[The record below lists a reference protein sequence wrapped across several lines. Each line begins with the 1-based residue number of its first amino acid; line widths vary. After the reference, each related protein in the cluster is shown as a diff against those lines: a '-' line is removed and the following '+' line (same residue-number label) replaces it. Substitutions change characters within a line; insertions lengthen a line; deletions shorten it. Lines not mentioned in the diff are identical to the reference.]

1 MPAKRVTS
9 RNPWHLVF
17 ILDDSISMQG
27 TRAAQVNEVMEEFL
41 DELGLTSMGMKP
53 YFRVSIIVFGS
64 AVEVSCEAVPECD
77 LQPDSL
83 VRLTGA
89 RGTTNAASALDE
101 ARALL
106 KRNPGKET
114 DFRPFVWFMTDGQP
128 DDKALAL
135 EAAAA
140 LRALDIPAGS
150 PWVFSVGYGATDH
163 DFMRELATNPEF
175 YTQLTDLKQLK
186 NYWPNIGTV
195 VTAPPMGSDDGSHE
209 MARRMAQASAPR
221 VVDV

>member
-135 EAAAA
+135 DAATA

-150 PWVFSVGYGATDH
+150 PKVFSIGYGATDH
-163 DFMRELATNPEF
+163 DFMREIASSPEF
-175 YTQLTDLKQLK
+175 YVQLK
-186 NYWPNIGTV
+186 EPRQLQGLLPTIGTV
-195 VTAPPMGSDDGSHE
+195 VTAPPMSAADGADE
-209 MARRMAQASAPR
+209 MAQRMARAGAAQ
-221 VVDV
+221 VVEV